1 MEKIWIIALA
11 GTGMFVSYVV
21 GFSVGFKRGH
31 QYCFYTLM
39 EELKKKLDEEN
50 KDADD

>member
-1 MEKIWIIALA
+1 MEWWKLGLVIIF
-11 GTGMFVSYVV
+11 MFISYLG
-21 GFSVGFKRGH
+21 GFAIGFKRGH